1 MPTIFIEGYKFGM
14 LTSVNKVITE
24 QVAATNVR
32 FEENILYVSLSDG
45 REMSLPIDR
54 IEWLEWL
61 AKATPEQKA
70 NWSLEPGGYAIYWED
85 LDDGIEVYHILGME
99 PLT

>member
-1 MPTIFIEGYKFGM
+1 M
-14 LTSVNKVITE
+14 LISVNKIIGE
-24 QVAATNVR
+24 QVTATNVR
-32 FEENILYVSLSDG
+32 FEGNILYISLSDG

-61 AKATPEQKA
+61 AKATPEQQA

-85 LDDGIEVYHILGME
+85 LDDGIEVCHILAME
-99 PLT
+99 PLA